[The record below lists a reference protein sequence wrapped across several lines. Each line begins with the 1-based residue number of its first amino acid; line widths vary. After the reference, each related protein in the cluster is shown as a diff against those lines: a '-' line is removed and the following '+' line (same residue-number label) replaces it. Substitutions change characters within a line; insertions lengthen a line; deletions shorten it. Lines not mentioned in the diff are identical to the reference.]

1 LTESSGGTGGNE
13 GSNKKRAYAAIV
25 DMSTVGA
32 TIAGEMKE
40 TNRIA
45 QELNMAKNCI
55 AKQSQLIQLAQHLGK
70 EDILEGLLLANLASD
85 S

>member
-1 LTESSGGTGGNE
+1 MLS
-13 GSNKKRAYAAIV
+13 AIV

-40 TNRIA
+40 TNCIA
-45 QELNMAKNCI
+45 QELNMAMKEKNHI
-55 AKQSQLIQLAQHLGK
+55 AKQSQLIQLAQHLKK
-70 EDILEGLLLANLASD
+70 EDILEGLLLADLASD